1 MKKTLSIAAIT
12 LLLTGTLAWQ
22 YRLDILI
29 SVVPKIRGMAN
40 PIRDNVPTAWPDG
53 PAEASTPIN
62 ERPPNI
68 ILILADDMGFND

>member
-1 MKKTLSIAAIT
+1 MKKTLSIAALA

-22 YRLDILI
+22 YRLDILV

-53 PAEASTPIN
+53 PAEA
-62 ERPPNI
+62 R
-68 ILILADDMGFND
+68 